1 MPPSA
6 TTPCSTLCLL
16 RTCPSSK
23 RPCRYVAATLAP
35 LMHALLISAS
45 LPHLLVVCVVS
56 VPIHATVP
64 QDHDRDFAVFYSRV
78 ADMLAERL

>member
-1 MPPSA
+1 
-6 TTPCSTLCLL
+6 
-16 RTCPSSK
+16 
-23 RPCRYVAATLAP
+23 
-35 LMHALLISAS
+35 MHALLISAS